1 MKTHVWVTF
10 GTINVF
16 YIDGFQLVYKGQS
29 SGWRPEKKKSWKVET
44 LQRWLCWT
52 GSPRGSALLRLAG
65 SADILTLWSCQ
76 IRALP
81 KKAGNS

>member
-29 SGWRPEKKKSWKVET
+29 SGWRPEKKKKLES
-44 LQRWLCWT
+44 
-52 GSPRGSALLRLAG
+52 
-65 SADILTLWSCQ
+65 
-76 IRALP
+76 
-81 KKAGNS
+81 